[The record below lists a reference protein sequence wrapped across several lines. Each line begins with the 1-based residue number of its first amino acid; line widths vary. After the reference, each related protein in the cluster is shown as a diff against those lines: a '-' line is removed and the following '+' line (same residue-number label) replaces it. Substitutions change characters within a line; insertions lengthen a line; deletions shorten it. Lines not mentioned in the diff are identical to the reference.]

1 MMVMQC
7 FTIPKGINYNDEIT
21 YSSLKREEL
30 FWCDFPCQSLAEGH
44 LSRAVLVLKAT

>member
-7 FTIPKGINYNDEIT
+7 FTIPKGINYNDEII
-21 YSSLKREEL
+21 YSF